1 VKIKEELEEEEEEEK
16 YNVMD
21 PFSSISNCDEDPL
34 AR

>member
-1 VKIKEELEEEEEEEK
+1 VKIKEELEEEEEK

>member
-1 VKIKEELEEEEEEEK
+1 VKIKEELEEEEEEK
-16 YNVMD
+16 YNLMD

>member
-1 VKIKEELEEEEEEEK
+1 VKIKEELEEEEEEK
-16 YNVMD
+16 YKLMD